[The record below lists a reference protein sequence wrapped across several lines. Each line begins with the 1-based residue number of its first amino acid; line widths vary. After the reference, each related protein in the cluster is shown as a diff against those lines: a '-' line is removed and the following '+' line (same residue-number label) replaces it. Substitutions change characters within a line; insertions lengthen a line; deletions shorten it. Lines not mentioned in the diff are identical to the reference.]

1 MSGGVMRYLAVLVL
15 MLFSGSAAAQ
25 LFPENEF
32 PSIHY
37 AYAVQFGTGAYTV
50 GDRDV
55 YVLRATPT
63 KTWRP
68 AEPDQVGIK
77 FKFPVSVGVHDFD
90 FDDILGSVDRVATLS
105 FVPGVWFRKPLKPRW
120 TLQMLGHGGFG
131 FELDGDENSVIW
143 TGGLHSLYSFDE
155 DRRFTMLNGL
165 GYFGF
170 NSNEGEHD
178 DIVDLVNGLELEF
191 PTGGQLWQKPSSI
204 WLHGTFHY
212 YLKDLEF
219 NSPDG
224 DFTGIEWEVDVGI
237 SFGTHTPNK
246 ILGFI
251 NVERIGI
258 AYRTSKDNVLQGVRI
273 FFSSPFS

>member
-1 MSGGVMRYLAVLVL
+1 MRYLAVVIL
-15 MLFSGSAAAQ
+15 MLVSGNAAAQ
-25 LFPENEF
+25 LFPDSDF

-37 AYAVQFGTGAYTV
+37 AYSMLFGTGVYTV
-50 GDRDV
+50 GDREV

-63 KTWRP
+63 WTYRP
-68 AEPDQVGIK
+68 AEPEQVGVK

-90 FDDILGSVDRVATLS
+90 FDDILGSVDRVSTLS
-105 FVPGVWFRKPLKPRW
+105 VVPGVWFRKPLKPRW
-120 TLQMLGHGGFG
+120 TLQAMVHGGLG
-131 FELDGDENSVIW
+131 WELEGDENSVIW
-143 TGGLHSLYSFDE
+143 QTGLHSLYWFDE

-170 NSNEGEHD
+170 NSNEDEHD
-178 DIVDLVNGLELEF
+178 DIVDLINGIELEF
-191 PTGGQLWQKPSSI
+191 PTGGQIFQKPSSI
-204 WLHGTFHY
+204 WLHGTLHY

-219 NSPDG
+219 TSPDG
-224 DFTGIEWEVDVGI
+224 DFTGIEWEVDLGI
-237 SFGTHTPNK
+237 SFGTRTPNR

-258 AYRTSKDNVLQGVRI
+258 AYRTSKDNVLEGIRI